1 MTANQ
6 DSDAELRHHVTELV
20 EEEHRLERTHVGQAL
35 GGDEKAR
42 LDALGVELD
51 RLWDL
56 LRQRDARRRAG
67 LDVDDAE
74 ERSASVVEGYRQ

>member
-1 MTANQ
+1 MDDEQ
-6 DSDAELRHHVTELV
+6 LRHRISELV
-20 EEEHRLERTHVGQAL
+20 DEEHRLERSHAGKRI
-35 GGDEKAR
+35 DEDERRR

-67 LDVDDAE
+67 LDPDTAAE
-74 ERSASVVEGYRQ
+74 RPGDMVEGYQQ

>member
-1 MTANQ
+1 MDDEQ
-6 DSDAELRHHVTELV
+6 LRHRISELV
-20 EEEHRLERTHVGQAL
+20 DEEHRLERSHTGQRASEQ
-35 GGDEKAR
+35 EKAR

-67 LDVDDAE
+67 LDPDAAA
-74 ERSASVVEGYRQ
+74 ERPAGMVEGYQQ

>member
-1 MTANQ
+1 MSQ
-6 DSDAELRHHVTELV
+6 DPDAPLRHQITELV
-20 EEEHRLERTHVGQAL
+20 EEEHRLERAHVGKAL
-35 GGDEKAR
+35 DGDEKSR

-67 LDVDDAE
+67 QDVDGAE
-74 ERSASVVEGYRQ
+74 ERSARVVEGYQQ